1 MKIKQLTSYP
11 IPNELGMGNTNETY
25 IRIEN
30 SLDVSDIFPPN
41 EEITVKDCESNKSYQ
56 LKSKSG
62 NEFRINQLGSIY
74 RDYDVLP
81 GDELKFT
88 QIENGNKTVLFSV
101 VKHNRVYLNVTSKGT
116 EIVNKDRLSA
126 FISRDKDNEYIVK
139 INEGTL
145 VICFDKSEKKRSDS
159 PEETD
164 FYKTTVNGTE
174 IDKGSYYITIKD
186 GRALLEEVA
195 KNRVEEF
202 IIDDIFLADEKEV
215 NMPSDALPLQRIL
228 YGAPGTGKS
237 YSVFSAIAIHQGK
250 IKEGEKLSDE
260 LRKELENSNNIFR
273 TTFHPDYDYAQFVGC
288 YKPKKDGDKIT
299 YDFVPQVFT
308 KALIMAYGGCIN
320 TNSSNTPRSS
330 LPSYMTFSCCGA
342 SYTIIAVSDK
352 YITTTKDYIT
362 KKTAIQSVW
371 NLLWD
376 SGSFMLKT
384 GPQSGKSPQS
394 AVCNWIHEKFP
405 SACAENFD
413 DGWNFLM
420 DELDKGPISAGSV
433 FQEYQVSKVDINSLH
448 ITSQGN
454 NAKSTLQG
462 CYDGSSKCEGV
473 QKGIINILKNYK
485 EDSFGKAWEKLSQ
498 NVNESYSEEVE
509 EDIQNDDSLSEK
521 QSVQPVYL
529 VIEEINRGNCAQIFG
544 DIFQLLDRNGN
555 GESEYTI
562 NVDEDLKK
570 YLEENCPAAIN
581 DGKIKLPSN
590 FNIIATM
597 NTSDQSLFPMD
608 SAFKRRWEWEYVKVD
623 YKNEVS
629 GKYTIKV
636 DDKTYNWHTFLEA
649 VNAKIKD
656 VTSSEDKQMGN
667 FFIKGDVDAKAFC
680 NKVMFYLWNDVSKDY
695 YGSNDSLFQYIEE
708 DSKPAKHFSFNE
720 LFGENQTKLL
730 HGFMKF
736 VKCNPITKKESDGS
750 DSVQSASEDSNNS
763 QEA

>member
-202 IIDDIFLADEKEV
+202 IIDDIFLADEKEA
-215 NMPSDALPLQRIL
+215 NMPSDVLPLQRIL

-288 YKPKKDGDKIT
+288 YKPTKEDSEKLTIDYKFLLDKLSEFTNNYNQTTSAFLLGLEYRSELDRVLQAEHKTYNDLFKDAGCQSTNLPTMLTAGITANDRNRVLKSQIT
-299 YDFVPQVFT
+299 YSFTPQVFT
-308 KALIMAYGGCIN
+308 NALVKAY
-320 TNSSNTPRSS
+320 
-330 LPSYMTFSCCGA
+330 
-342 SYTIIAVSDK
+342 
-352 YITTTKDYIT
+352 
-362 KKTAIQSVW
+362 
-371 NLLWD
+371 
-376 SGSFMLKT
+376 
-384 GPQSGKSPQS
+384 
-394 AVCNWIHEKFP
+394 
-405 SACAENFD
+405 ENPTE
-413 DGWNFLM
+413 N
-420 DELDKGPISAGSV
+420 
-433 FQEYQVSKVDINSLH
+433 
-448 ITSQGN
+448 
-454 NAKSTLQG
+454 
-462 CYDGSSKCEGV
+462 
-473 QKGIINILKNYK
+473 
-485 EDSFGKAWEKLSQ
+485 
-498 NVNESYSEEVE
+498 
-509 EDIQNDDSLSEK
+509 
-521 QSVQPVYL
+521 VYL
-529 VIEEINRGNCAQIFG
+529 IIEEINRGNCAQIFG
-544 DIFQLLDRNGN
+544 DIFQLLDRNGD
-555 GESEYTI
+555 GDSEYSI
-562 NVDEDLKK
+562 SVDEDLKK
-570 YLEENCPAAIN
+570 YLEEKCPNAIN
-581 DGKIKLPSN
+581 NGKIKLPRN

-608 SAFKRRWEWEYVKVD
+608 SAFKRRWDWEYVPVKYGTDVD
-623 YKNEVS
+623 SSKF
-629 GKYTIKV
+629 KITIGE
-636 DDKTYNWHTFLEA
+636 KTYNWHTFLKA

-736 VKCNPITKKESDGS
+736 VKYNPISKKESDGS